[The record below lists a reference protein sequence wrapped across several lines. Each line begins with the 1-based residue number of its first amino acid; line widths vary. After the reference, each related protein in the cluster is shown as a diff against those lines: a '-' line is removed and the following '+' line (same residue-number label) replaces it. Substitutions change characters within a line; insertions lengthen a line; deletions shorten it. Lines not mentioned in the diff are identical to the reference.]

1 MLKKIHFTDVDD
13 AFTFE
18 HRGKYNG
25 KFSRDGLRALCNH
38 FEELEKSTGQ
48 QMIFGKDL
56 DVVSISN
63 DYAEYTIDEIW
74 ENFPNVE
81 EFSEIEKYT
90 PIIEVRK
97 DNSWFACD
105 HTYIINISKVRD
117 MLKKIKN

>member
-1 MLKKIHFTDVDD
+1 
-13 AFTFE
+13 
-18 HRGKYNG
+18 
-25 KFSRDGLRALCNH
+25 
-38 FEELEKSTGQ
+38 
-48 QMIFGKDL
+48 MIFDKDL
-56 DVVSISN
+56 GVVSISC

-81 EFSEIEKYT
+81 QFSEIEKYT

-117 MLKKIKN
+117 MLKK

>member
-25 KFSRDGLRALCNH
+25 KFSRDGLRAMCNH

-48 QMIFGKDL
+48 QIIFGEDL
-56 DVVSISN
+56 DVVSISS

-117 MLKKIKN
+117 MLKK